1 MRLTQTSPYVF
12 IDDCLEE
19 MVQRILAVGH
29 PQKIILFGSRARGD
43 AQPDSDYD
51 ILIIEPSNL
60 PRYQRAAPYRR
71 ALVGTC
77 LAKDIVVWTPEEV
90 TEWSNVPNA
99 FIITALREG
108 VVLYER

>member
-1 MRLTQTSPYVF
+1 MGLTQVSAQVF
-12 IDDCLEE
+12 IEDCLEA
-19 MVQRILAVGH
+19 MVQSILAIGN

-90 TEWSNVPNA
+90 TEWRDVPNA
-99 FIITALREG
+99 FITTALREG
-108 VVLYER
+108 IVLYER